1 MDFIMK
7 VLINVISFSLLSVVI
22 FSCSP
27 SMQFANLYVDDAYK
41 GMQIKKVLVVGMAK
55 EEWKRKVYENEFR
68 QELMKHNVEVL
79 TAWQELPKGE
89 TISKETFYKYFSDK
103 NIDAVFVVMA
113 AGSKTEQTMSRGGSS
128 NVYVGFYGFYV
139 SSASFYYSPV
149 TTSEESVVYMKTNIF
164 ETTEG
169 ILIWS
174 AQSQSFEPQSTGDVI
189 KTVSYNVV
197 NELSIQGY
205 IK

>member
-1 MDFIMK
+1 MK
-7 VLINVISFSLLSVVI
+7 VLINMIFVSLLSVMI
-22 FSCSP
+22 LSCSP
-27 SMQFANLYVDDAYK
+27 SMQFANLYVDDAFK
-41 GMQIKKVLVVGMAK
+41 GMQIKKALVVGMAK

-68 QELMKHNVEVL
+68 QDLMKHNVEVL
-79 TAWQELPKGE
+79 TAWQEFPKGE

-139 SSASFYYSPV
+139 SSASVYYSPQ
-149 TTSEESVVYMKTNIF
+149 TTSEESVVYMKTNIY
-164 ETTEG
+164 ETSEG

-174 AQSQSFEPQSTGDVI
+174 AKSQSFEPQSTGDVI
-189 KTVSYNVV
+189 KTVSFNVV
-197 NELSIQGY
+197 SELSKQGY
-205 IK
+205 FK

>member
-1 MDFIMK
+1 MK
-7 VLINVISFSLLSVVI
+7 VLINLISVSLLSVII

-27 SMQFANLYVDDAYK
+27 STQLANLYVDEAYK
-41 GMQIKKVLVVGMAK
+41 GLQIKKVLVVGMAK

-68 QELMKHNVEVL
+68 QQLMKHNVEVL

-89 TISKETFYKYFSDK
+89 QISKETFDKYFSDK
-103 NIDAVFVVMA
+103 NIDAVFVVIS
-113 AGSKTEQTMSRGGSS
+113 AGSKTETTMSRGGSS
-128 NVYVGFYGFYV
+128 NVYVGFYGFYA
-139 SSASFYYSPV
+139 STASFYYSPR
-149 TTSEESVVYMKTNIF
+149 TTSEEKIVYMKTNIY
-164 ETTEG
+164 ETSEG

-174 AQSQSFEPQSTGDVI
+174 AKSQSYEPQNTGDVI

-197 NELSIQGY
+197 SELNMQGY

>member
-1 MDFIMK
+1 MEIKFK
-7 VLINVISFSLLSVVI
+7 LFSSLLILVL

-27 SMQFANLYVDDAYK
+27 SSQSTNLYVDDAYK
-41 GMQIKKVLVVGMAK
+41 GMQFKKVLVVGMAK

-68 QELMKHNVEVL
+68 QDLMEHNVQVL

-103 NIDAVFVVMA
+103 NIDAVFVVMV
-113 AGSKTEQTMSRGGSS
+113 AGSKTETTMSKGGFA
-128 NVYVGFYGFYV
+128 NVYVGFYGFYA
-139 SSASFYYSPV
+139 SSASYFYAPV
-149 TTSEESVVYMKTNIF
+149 TTSEETVVYMKTNIY
-164 ETTEG
+164 ETTKG
-169 ILIWS
+169 TLIWS
-174 AQSQSFEPQSTGDVI
+174 VKSQSFEPQNTGDVI

-197 NELSIQGY
+197 NELAQQGY

>member
-1 MDFIMK
+1 MK

-197 NELSIQGY
+197 NELAMQGY

>member
-1 MDFIMK
+1 MK
-7 VLINVISFSLLSVVI
+7 LKSLFPLLILII

-27 SMQFANLYVDDAYK
+27 SSQFTNLYVDEAYK
-41 GMQIKKVLVVGMAK
+41 GMQFKKVLVVGMAK

-68 QELMKHNVEVL
+68 SQLIKHNVEVL

-113 AGSKTEQTMSRGGSS
+113 AGSKTETTLSKGGSA

-139 SSASFYYSPV
+139 SSASYYYSPV
-149 TTSEESVVYMKTNIF
+149 TTSEESVVYMQTNIY
-164 ETTEG
+164 ETTDG
-169 ILIWS
+169 TLIWS
-174 AQSQSFEPQSTGDVI
+174 VKTQSFEPQNTGEVI

-197 NELSIQGY
+197 SKLAMDGY
-205 IK
+205 FK

>member
-1 MDFIMK
+1 MK
-7 VLINVISFSLLSVVI
+7 VLIGFISVSILTVII
-22 FSCSP
+22 YSCSP
-27 SMQFANLYVDDAYK
+27 SSQFTNLYIDDAYK
-41 GMQIKKVLVVGMAK
+41 GMQFKKVLVVGMAK

-68 QELMKHNVEVL
+68 QDLMEHDVEVL

-113 AGSKTEQTMSRGGSS
+113 AGSKTEETMSRGGSA

-139 SSASFYYSPV
+139 SSASYYYSPV
-149 TTSEESVVYMKTNIF
+149 TTSEETVVYMQTNIY
-164 ETTEG
+164 ETSKGT
-169 ILIWS
+169 LIWS
-174 AQSQSFEPQSTGDVI
+174 VKSQSFEPQNTGDVI

-197 NELSIQGY
+197 NELALQGY
-205 IK
+205 FK

>member
-1 MDFIMK
+1 MK
-7 VLINVISFSLLSVVI
+7 IILLVFLITLIL

-27 SMQFANLYVDDAYK
+27 SSQFTNLYVDDAYK
-41 GMQIKKVLVVGMAK
+41 VIQFKKVLVVGMAK

-68 QELMKHNVEVL
+68 KDLMQHNVQVL

-89 TISKETFYKYFSDK
+89 TISKEVFYKYFSDK

-113 AGSKTEQTMSRGGSS
+113 AGSKTEETMTSSGSS

-139 SSASFYYSPV
+139 SSASYFYSPV
-149 TTSEESVVYMKTNIF
+149 TTSQETVVYMKTNIY
-164 ETTEG
+164 ETSEG
-169 ILIWS
+169 TLIWS
-174 AQSQSFEPQSTGDVI
+174 IKSQSFEPQNTGDVI

-197 NELSIQGY
+197 SELAQQGY

>member
-1 MDFIMK
+1 MKFKLSALLFIII
-7 VLINVISFSLLSVVI
+7 L

-27 SMQFANLYVDDAYK
+27 SSQFTNLYIDDAYK
-41 GMQIKKVLVVGMAK
+41 GMQFKKVLVVGMAK

-68 QELMKHNVEVL
+68 QDLMEHDVEVL

-113 AGSKTEQTMSRGGSS
+113 AGSKTEETMSRGGSA

-139 SSASFYYSPV
+139 SSASYYYSPV
-149 TTSEESVVYMKTNIF
+149 TTSEETVVYMQTNIY
-164 ETTEG
+164 ETSKGT
-169 ILIWS
+169 LIWS
-174 AQSQSFEPQSTGDVI
+174 VKSQSFEPQNTGDVI

-197 NELSIQGY
+197 NELALQGY
-205 IK
+205 FK

>member
-1 MDFIMK
+1 MK
-7 VLINVISFSLLSVVI
+7 LKLIFPLLILII

-27 SMQFANLYVDDAYK
+27 SSQFTNLYVDDAYK
-41 GMQIKKVLVVGMAK
+41 GMQFKKVLVVGMAK

-68 QELMKHNVEVL
+68 SQLIKHNVEVL

-113 AGSKTEQTMSRGGSS
+113 AGSKTETTLSKGGSA

-139 SSASFYYSPV
+139 SSASYYYSPV
-149 TTSEESVVYMKTNIF
+149 TTSEESVVYMQTNIY
-164 ETTEG
+164 ETTDG
-169 ILIWS
+169 TLIWS
-174 AQSQSFEPQSTGDVI
+174 VKSQSFEPQNTGDVI

-197 NELSIQGY
+197 SKLAMDGY
-205 IK
+205 FK

>member
-1 MDFIMK
+1 MNFK
-7 VLINVISFSLLSVVI
+7 LLTSVLLLI
-22 FSCSP
+22 LISCSP
-27 SMQFANLYVDDAYK
+27 SSQFTNLYVDDTYK
-41 GMQIKKVLVVGMAK
+41 GLQFKKVLVVGMAK

-68 QELMKHNVEVL
+68 KDLMHHNVQVL

-103 NIDAVFVVMA
+103 NIDAVFVIMA
-113 AGSKTEQTMSRGGSS
+113 AGSKTEETMTSAGSS

-139 SSASFYYSPV
+139 SSASYFYSPV
-149 TTSEESVVYMKTNIF
+149 TTSEETVVYMKTNIY
-164 ETTEG
+164 ETSKGT
-169 ILIWS
+169 LIWS
-174 AQSQSFEPQSTGDVI
+174 IKSQSFEPQNTGDVI

-197 NELSIQGY
+197 SELAKQGY

>member
-1 MDFIMK
+1 MK
-7 VLINVISFSLLSVVI
+7 VLISFISVSLLSVI
-22 FSCSP
+22 IYSCSP
-27 SMQFANLYVDDAYK
+27 SSQFTNIYVDDAYK
-41 GMQIKKVLVVGMAK
+41 GMQFKKVLVVGMAK

-68 QELMKHNVEVL
+68 QDLMKHNVEVL

-113 AGSKTEQTMSRGGSS
+113 AGSKTEETMSRGGSA

-139 SSASFYYSPV
+139 SSASYYYSPV
-149 TTSEESVVYMKTNIF
+149 TTSEETVVYMKTNIY
-164 ETTEG
+164 ETSEG
-169 ILIWS
+169 ALIWS
-174 AQSQSFEPQSTGDVI
+174 AMSQSFEPQNTGDVI

-197 NELSIQGY
+197 NELSAQGY
-205 IK
+205 FK

>member
-1 MDFIMK
+1 MKFI
-7 VLINVISFSLLSVVI
+7 ITSLLFVI
-22 FSCSP
+22 ILFSCSP
-27 SMQFANLYVDDAYK
+27 TSQFTNIYIDDAFK
-41 GMQIKKVLVVGMAK
+41 GIQIKKALVVGMAK
-55 EEWKRKVYENEFR
+55 EEWKRRVYENEFR
-68 QELMKHNVEVL
+68 QDLMKHNVEVL

-113 AGSKTEQTMSRGGSS
+113 AGSITESTMSRGSS
-128 NVYVGFYGFYV
+128 ANVYAGFYGFYI
-139 SSASFYYSPV
+139 SSASYYYSPI
-149 TTSEESVVYMKTNIF
+149 TTSEETTVYMQTNIY

-174 AQSQSFEPQSTGDVI
+174 AKSQSFEPQSTGDVI

-197 NELSIQGY
+197 NKLAAEGY
-205 IK
+205 FK

>member
-1 MDFIMK
+1 MK
-7 VLINVISFSLLSVVI
+7 LILSVLLLTLIV

-27 SMQFANLYVDDAYK
+27 SSQLTNLYVDDAYK
-41 GMQIKKVLVVGMAK
+41 GMQFKKVLVVGMAK

-68 QELMKHNVEVL
+68 KDLMQHNVQVL

-103 NIDAVFVVMA
+103 NIDAVFVIMA
-113 AGSKTEQTMSRGGSS
+113 AGSKTEETMTSAGSS

-139 SSASFYYSPV
+139 SSASYFYSPV
-149 TTSEESVVYMKTNIF
+149 TTSEETVVYMKTNIY
-164 ETTEG
+164 ETSEG
-169 ILIWS
+169 TLIWS
-174 AQSQSFEPQSTGDVI
+174 IKSQSFEPQNTGDVI

-197 NELSIQGY
+197 SELAQQGY

>member
-1 MDFIMK
+1 MK
-7 VLINVISFSLLSVVI
+7 LKLIFPLLILII

-27 SMQFANLYVDDAYK
+27 SSQFTNLYVDDAYK
-41 GMQIKKVLVVGMAK
+41 GMQFKKVLVVGMAK

-68 QELMKHNVEVL
+68 SQLIKHNVEVL

-113 AGSKTEQTMSRGGSS
+113 AGSKTETTLSKGGSA

-139 SSASFYYSPV
+139 SSASYYYSPV
-149 TTSEESVVYMKTNIF
+149 TTSEESVVYMQTNIY
-164 ETTEG
+164 ETTDG
-169 ILIWS
+169 TLIWS
-174 AQSQSFEPQSTGDVI
+174 IKSQSFEPQNTGDVI

-197 NELSIQGY
+197 SKLAMDGY

>member
-1 MDFIMK
+1 MK
-7 VLINVISFSLLSVVI
+7 IAIGLISVSLLSAII

-27 SMQFANLYVDDAYK
+27 TSQFTNLYVDDAFK

-68 QELMKHNVEVL
+68 QDLMKHNVEVL
-79 TAWQELPKGE
+79 TAWQEMPKGE
-89 TISKETFYKYFSDK
+89 TISKETFDKYFKDQ

-113 AGSKTEQTMSRGGSS
+113 AGSKTEETMSSGGSA

-139 SSASFYYSPV
+139 SSASYYYSPV
-149 TTSEESVVYMKTNIF
+149 TTSEESVVYMKTNIY
-164 ETTEG
+164 ETTKG
-169 ILIWS
+169 TLIWS
-174 AQSQSFEPQSTGDVI
+174 AKSQSYEPQNTGDVI
-189 KTVSYNVV
+189 KTVSYNIVS
-197 NELSIQGY
+197 ELKMQGY

>member
-1 MDFIMK
+1 MK
-7 VLINVISFSLLSVVI
+7 LKLIFPLLILII

-27 SMQFANLYVDDAYK
+27 SSQFTNLYVDDAYK

-68 QELMKHNVEVL
+68 SQLIKHNVEVL

-113 AGSKTEQTMSRGGSS
+113 AGSKTETTLSKGGSA

-139 SSASFYYSPV
+139 SSASYYYSPV
-149 TTSEESVVYMKTNIF
+149 TTSEESVVYMQTNIY
-164 ETTEG
+164 ETTDG
-169 ILIWS
+169 TLIWS
-174 AQSQSFEPQSTGDVI
+174 IKSQSFEPQNTGDVI

-197 NELSIQGY
+197 SKLAMDGY

>member
-1 MDFIMK
+1 MK
-7 VLINVISFSLLSVVI
+7 LKLILAFVILVL

-27 SMQFANLYVDDAYK
+27 SSQFTNLYVDEAYK
-41 GMQIKKVLVVGMAK
+41 GMQLKKVLVVGMAK

-68 QELMKHNVEVL
+68 SQLIKRNVEVL

-113 AGSKTEQTMSRGGSS
+113 AGSKTETTLSKGGSA

-139 SSASFYYSPV
+139 SSASYYYSPV
-149 TTSEESVVYMKTNIF
+149 TTSEESVVYMQTNIY
-164 ETTEG
+164 ETTDG
-169 ILIWS
+169 TLIWS
-174 AQSQSFEPQSTGDVI
+174 VKTQSFEPQNTGEVI

-197 NELSIQGY
+197 SKLAMDGY
-205 IK
+205 FK